1 MLHVEMEKIF
11 FNYLFPGFL
20 LGSASKGDCK
30 RSGDLYAVDMLP
42 QAILAGTAES
52 FCLQQC

>member
-1 MLHVEMEKIF
+1 MLHAATENIF
-11 FNYLFPGFL
+11 FIYLFPGFL
-20 LGSASKGDCK
+20 LESASKGDYK
-30 RSGDLYAVDMLP
+30 HYGDLYAVDVLP

>member
-1 MLHVEMEKIF
+1 MLHAATENIF
-11 FNYLFPGFL
+11 FFYLFPGFL
-20 LGSASKGDCK
+20 LESASKGDYK
-30 RSGDLYAVDMLP
+30 HYGDLYAVDVLP